1 MFFPIGFGGYGLYF
15 LFALPA
21 LLLGF
26 WAQMKVQSAFKKYS
40 QVRTYANFS
49 GAQVARYILDNH
61 GLQSVKVAETGGMLS
76 DHYDPRTRTLNLS
89 HDVYLGNS
97 VAAAGIAAH
106 EAGHAIQHG
115 ENYGPLTL
123 RSTLVPTVQIGS
135 WLGPIIFMV
144 GMLLAG
150 IHRYNRRM
158 DRFIPLRFDSRVC
171 PGHFTGGT
179 GRLPPRKRL
188 AGYIGCALQRRNDR
202 RKFGAGRSRM
212 DICRRRDPGDLH
224 GYVLRFPAP
233 RTQKR
238 LRSQLSPT

>member
-26 WAQMKVQSAFKKYS
+26 WAQMKVKGAFKKYS
-40 QVRTYANFS
+40 RVPTYSNFS

-61 GLQSVKVAETGGMLS
+61 GLQSVQVEQTGGMLS
-76 DHYDPRTRTLNLS
+76 DHYDPRARVLRLS
-89 HDVYLGNS
+89 RDVYAGNS

-115 ENYGPLTL
+115 EHYAPLTL

-144 GMLLAG
+144 GLFLAG
-150 IHRYNRRM
+150 QTGTTIAWIGLFLFGMTAVFAVITLPVELDASRRAKDWLATSGVLYSGEM
-158 DRFIPLRFDSRVC
+158 
-171 PGHFTGGT
+171 TGVNKVLDAAAWTYVAAAIQAVSTVLYYAYLLLG
-179 GRLPPRKRL
+179 
-188 AGYIGCALQRRNDR
+188 
-202 RKFGAGRSRM
+202 
-212 DICRRRDPGDLH
+212 RRRD
-224 GYVLRFPAP
+224 
-233 RTQKR
+233 
-238 LRSQLSPT
+238 

>member
-1 MFFPIGFGGYGLYF
+1 MKMFFPIGFGGYGLYF

-21 LLLGF
+21 LILGF

-40 QVRTYANFS
+40 QIRTYANFS

-76 DHYDPRTRTLNLS
+76 DNYDPRTRTLNLS
-89 HDVYLGNS
+89 RDVFMGNS

-135 WLGPIIFMV
+135 WLGPIIFIV
-144 GMLLAG
+144 GMLFAGQTGTTIGWIGVFLFGLTALFAVITLPVELDASRRAKEWLATSG
-150 IHRYNRRM
+150 VLYSGEM
-158 DRFIPLRFDSRVC
+158 
-171 PGHFTGGT
+171 TGVNKVLDAAAWTYVAAAIQAVSTVMYYAFLLLG
-179 GRLPPRKRL
+179 
-188 AGYIGCALQRRNDR
+188 
-202 RKFGAGRSRM
+202 
-212 DICRRRDPGDLH
+212 RRRD
-224 GYVLRFPAP
+224 
-233 RTQKR
+233 
-238 LRSQLSPT
+238 

>member
-1 MFFPIGFGGYGLYF
+1 MNMFFPIGFGGYGLYF

-40 QVRTYANFS
+40 QIRTYANFS

-76 DHYDPRTRTLNLS
+76 DNYDPRTRTLNLS
-89 HDVYLGNS
+89 RDVFMGNS

-115 ENYGPLTL
+115 ENYAPLTL

-135 WLGPIIFMV
+135 WLGPIIFIV
-144 GMLLAG
+144 GMLFAGQTGTTIGRIGVFLFGLTALFAIITLPVELDASRRAKEWLATSG
-150 IHRYNRRM
+150 VLYSGE
-158 DRFIPLRFDSRVC
+158 L
-171 PGHFTGGT
+171 TGVNKVLDAAAWTYVAAAIQAVSTVMYYAFLLLG
-179 GRLPPRKRL
+179 
-188 AGYIGCALQRRNDR
+188 
-202 RKFGAGRSRM
+202 
-212 DICRRRDPGDLH
+212 RRRD
-224 GYVLRFPAP
+224 
-233 RTQKR
+233 
-238 LRSQLSPT
+238 